1 MSDNNTN
8 RNNPLW
14 DTGKTMEERL
24 DYLVEELTLEEKF
37 SCLGTGNPAIE
48 RLGIPS
54 FFVGC
59 EGAHGL
65 QMRHDQSFDQGEPQ
79 PTTIFPNPIGMS
91 GTWDPELI
99 QKAGEVVGTEAR
111 AVFEK
116 DGRRGGLCLWAP
128 TIDME
133 RDPRWGRTEE
143 AYGEDPYLTGKM
155 ASAYIRG
162 MRGEGDNIRCAATL
176 KHFYANNVEDGRVWK
191 SSSIDP
197 RNKHEYYLEPFRRA
211 VTEGGAEAMMTSYN
225 EINGVPAILN
235 HEVQKIA
242 KEQWGV
248 HHVVCDG
255 GDMKQTVDCH
265 HYFGSHTETIAE
277 GLKAGI
283 DCFTDDIDAVI
294 EGAREAYELGMIDM
308 TDIDRALRCHFSTL
322 LRLGLFDPQETN
334 SNYGL
339 NLPEF
344 QKLARQVTGESIV
357 LLKNDEIDGQKLLPL
372 DCKQVTSHHK
382 LAVIGPSAEE
392 WFLDW
397 YSGIPP
403 YAVTPLQGIRDAVND
418 PENVIFESGVPKL
431 KIACGDKYL
440 GLLEDGETLGLV
452 EEEEAEIF
460 ESVLWD
466 KEQLT
471 LKAESNGRY
480 LTALDGCDEDEIYRG
495 GIFKASAVRAFGWFV
510 KEVFHAQINIT
521 DLKESEEKGMSL
533 AVGSRF
539 AEILEN
545 EEEFL
550 LKAWNGAGLY
560 VDEQNRIRV
569 MDEQGFAEDGEVRR
583 IVSCTDIQGHQVFAG
598 DLKMDRRGGI
608 YETVTGRKYRTLPA
622 LCPVLVKN
630 GVKEAQKAAA
640 QAETVVYVGG
650 AHPLITCKEEV
661 DRKDIDFPVYQR
673 QLLQAVYRE
682 NHRVIAALVTS
693 VPYAI
698 GWEKQ
703 HLPAILTMAGGGM
716 ELGNGLADILFGKE
730 APAGRLN
737 MTWYCDTEQLPDMD
751 DYDIIQKERTYQYF
765 KGDVLYPFGY
775 GLTYAPT
782 EITAL
787 TAKASEDEKYIDVAC
802 TVRNLGQTG
811 NALPAQ
817 DEVVQIYYTKKEP
830 VVKRPIRTLAAF
842 ERVKRMEAGEERRV
856 SFRIPVEDLMYYD
869 TIRRKKLLEPGIYEI
884 QAGHSSNDIDA
895 VVTVEL
901 KGQERGFRDGG
912 SWQPA
917 DHYDRSQNGFLWEGH
932 MGYDSVAHTA
942 DAHAPEDLFE
952 KVGGMWQNI
961 NEVTREEKAGE
972 RLDDCLILEYDR
984 VCLPMET
991 AYLVLDA
998 DAVPE
1003 STVDVFINGAH
1014 NAAYIVPDFEE
1025 LSGVGDNPGWA
1036 AAATAKNAPHGRIF
1050 RQLMIPVED
1059 LEAEKETVTLR
1070 LRCQGDLKI
1079 CRWRFAKESTK

>member
-1 MSDNNTN
+1 M
-8 RNNPLW
+8 
-14 DTGKTMEERL
+14 
-24 DYLVEELTLEEKF
+24 
-37 SCLGTGNPAIE
+37 
-48 RLGIPS
+48 
-54 FFVGC
+54 
-59 EGAHGL
+59 
-65 QMRHDQSFDQGEPQ
+65 
-79 PTTIFPNPIGMS
+79 
-91 GTWDPELI
+91 
-99 QKAGEVVGTEAR
+99 
-111 AVFEK
+111 
-116 DGRRGGLCLWAP
+116 
-128 TIDME
+128 
-133 RDPRWGRTEE
+133 
-143 AYGEDPYLTGKM
+143 
-155 ASAYIRG
+155 
-162 MRGEGDNIRCAATL
+162 
-176 KHFYANNVEDGRVWK
+176 
-191 SSSIDP
+191 
-197 RNKHEYYLEPFRRA
+197 
-211 VTEGGAEAMMTSYN
+211 
-225 EINGVPAILN
+225 
-235 HEVQKIA
+235 
-242 KEQWGV
+242 
-248 HHVVCDG
+248 
-255 GDMKQTVDCH
+255 
-265 HYFGSHTETIAE
+265 
-277 GLKAGI
+277 
-283 DCFTDDIDAVI
+283 
-294 EGAREAYELGMIDM
+294 
-308 TDIDRALRCHFSTL
+308 
-322 LRLGLFDPQETN
+322 
-334 SNYGL
+334 
-339 NLPEF
+339 
-344 QKLARQVTGESIV
+344 
-357 LLKNDEIDGQKLLPL
+357 
-372 DCKQVTSHHK
+372 
-382 LAVIGPSAEE
+382 
-392 WFLDW
+392 
-397 YSGIPP
+397 
-403 YAVTPLQGIRDAVND
+403 
-418 PENVIFESGVPKL
+418 
-431 KIACGDKYL
+431 
-440 GLLEDGETLGLV
+440 
-452 EEEEAEIF
+452 
-460 ESVLWD
+460 
-466 KEQLT
+466 
-471 LKAESNGRY
+471 
-480 LTALDGCDEDEIYRG
+480 
-495 GIFKASAVRAFGWFV
+495 
-510 KEVFHAQINIT
+510 
-521 DLKESEEKGMSL
+521 
-533 AVGSRF
+533 
-539 AEILEN
+539 
-545 EEEFL
+545 
-550 LKAWNGAGLY
+550 
-560 VDEQNRIRV
+560 
-569 MDEQGFAEDGEVRR
+569 
-583 IVSCTDIQGHQVFAG
+583 
-598 DLKMDRRGGI
+598 
-608 YETVTGRKYRTLPA
+608 
-622 LCPVLVKN
+622 
-630 GVKEAQKAAA
+630 
-640 QAETVVYVGG
+640 
-650 AHPLITCKEEV
+650 ITCKEEV

-901 KGQERGFRDGG
+901 KGQERGSRDGG

-972 RLDDCLILEYDR
+972 RLDDCLILEYDC

-1025 LSGVGDNPGWA
+1025 LSGAGDNPGWA

-1050 RQLMIPVED
+1050 RQLMIPVEN
-1059 LEAEKETVTLR
+1059 LEAEKEPVTLR

>member
-1 MSDNNTN
+1 M
-8 RNNPLW
+8 
-14 DTGKTMEERL
+14 
-24 DYLVEELTLEEKF
+24 
-37 SCLGTGNPAIE
+37 
-48 RLGIPS
+48 
-54 FFVGC
+54 
-59 EGAHGL
+59 
-65 QMRHDQSFDQGEPQ
+65 
-79 PTTIFPNPIGMS
+79 
-91 GTWDPELI
+91 
-99 QKAGEVVGTEAR
+99 
-111 AVFEK
+111 
-116 DGRRGGLCLWAP
+116 
-128 TIDME
+128 
-133 RDPRWGRTEE
+133 
-143 AYGEDPYLTGKM
+143 
-155 ASAYIRG
+155 
-162 MRGEGDNIRCAATL
+162 
-176 KHFYANNVEDGRVWK
+176 
-191 SSSIDP
+191 
-197 RNKHEYYLEPFRRA
+197 
-211 VTEGGAEAMMTSYN
+211 
-225 EINGVPAILN
+225 
-235 HEVQKIA
+235 
-242 KEQWGV
+242 
-248 HHVVCDG
+248 
-255 GDMKQTVDCH
+255 
-265 HYFGSHTETIAE
+265 
-277 GLKAGI
+277 
-283 DCFTDDIDAVI
+283 
-294 EGAREAYELGMIDM
+294 
-308 TDIDRALRCHFSTL
+308 
-322 LRLGLFDPQETN
+322 
-334 SNYGL
+334 
-339 NLPEF
+339 
-344 QKLARQVTGESIV
+344 
-357 LLKNDEIDGQKLLPL
+357 
-372 DCKQVTSHHK
+372 
-382 LAVIGPSAEE
+382 
-392 WFLDW
+392 
-397 YSGIPP
+397 
-403 YAVTPLQGIRDAVND
+403 
-418 PENVIFESGVPKL
+418 
-431 KIACGDKYL
+431 
-440 GLLEDGETLGLV
+440 
-452 EEEEAEIF
+452 
-460 ESVLWD
+460 
-466 KEQLT
+466 
-471 LKAESNGRY
+471 
-480 LTALDGCDEDEIYRG
+480 
-495 GIFKASAVRAFGWFV
+495 
-510 KEVFHAQINIT
+510 
-521 DLKESEEKGMSL
+521 
-533 AVGSRF
+533 
-539 AEILEN
+539 
-545 EEEFL
+545 
-550 LKAWNGAGLY
+550 
-560 VDEQNRIRV
+560 
-569 MDEQGFAEDGEVRR
+569 RR

-961 NEVTREEKAGE
+961 NEETREEKAGE

-1025 LSGVGDNPGWA
+1025 LSGAGDNPGW
-1036 AAATAKNAPHGRIF
+1036 AATAKNAPHGRIF
-1050 RQLMIPVED
+1050 RQFMIPVEN
-1059 LEAEKETVTLR
+1059 LETEKEPVTLR

>member
-1 MSDNNTN
+1 M
-8 RNNPLW
+8 
-14 DTGKTMEERL
+14 
-24 DYLVEELTLEEKF
+24 
-37 SCLGTGNPAIE
+37 
-48 RLGIPS
+48 
-54 FFVGC
+54 
-59 EGAHGL
+59 
-65 QMRHDQSFDQGEPQ
+65 
-79 PTTIFPNPIGMS
+79 
-91 GTWDPELI
+91 
-99 QKAGEVVGTEAR
+99 
-111 AVFEK
+111 
-116 DGRRGGLCLWAP
+116 
-128 TIDME
+128 
-133 RDPRWGRTEE
+133 
-143 AYGEDPYLTGKM
+143 
-155 ASAYIRG
+155 
-162 MRGEGDNIRCAATL
+162 
-176 KHFYANNVEDGRVWK
+176 
-191 SSSIDP
+191 
-197 RNKHEYYLEPFRRA
+197 
-211 VTEGGAEAMMTSYN
+211 
-225 EINGVPAILN
+225 
-235 HEVQKIA
+235 
-242 KEQWGV
+242 
-248 HHVVCDG
+248 
-255 GDMKQTVDCH
+255 
-265 HYFGSHTETIAE
+265 
-277 GLKAGI
+277 KAGI

-322 LRLGLFDPQETN
+322 IRLGLFDPQETN
-334 SNYGL
+334 PNYGL

-403 YAVTPLQGIRDAVND
+403 YAVTPLQGIRDAVNN

-495 GIFKASAVRAFGWFV
+495 GIFKASADRAFGWFV

-521 DLKESEEKGMSL
+521 DLKESEEKEMSL

-539 AEILEN
+539 AELLEN

-569 MDEQGFAEDGEVRR
+569 MDEQGFVEDGEVRR
-583 IVSCTDIQGHQVFAG
+583 IVSCTDIQGHKVFAG

-630 GVKEAQKAAA
+630 GVKEAQKAVA

-802 TVRNLGQTG
+802 TVRNLGQMG

-856 SFRIPVEDLMYYD
+856 SFRIPAEDLMYYD

-884 QAGHSSNDIDA
+884 QAGHCSNDIDA

-961 NEVTREEKAGE
+961 NEVTREEKTGE

>member
-1 MSDNNTN
+1 
-8 RNNPLW
+8 
-14 DTGKTMEERL
+14 
-24 DYLVEELTLEEKF
+24 
-37 SCLGTGNPAIE
+37 
-48 RLGIPS
+48 
-54 FFVGC
+54 
-59 EGAHGL
+59 
-65 QMRHDQSFDQGEPQ
+65 
-79 PTTIFPNPIGMS
+79 
-91 GTWDPELI
+91 
-99 QKAGEVVGTEAR
+99 
-111 AVFEK
+111 
-116 DGRRGGLCLWAP
+116 
-128 TIDME
+128 
-133 RDPRWGRTEE
+133 
-143 AYGEDPYLTGKM
+143 
-155 ASAYIRG
+155 
-162 MRGEGDNIRCAATL
+162 
-176 KHFYANNVEDGRVWK
+176 
-191 SSSIDP
+191 
-197 RNKHEYYLEPFRRA
+197 
-211 VTEGGAEAMMTSYN
+211 MTSYN

-265 HYFGSHTETIAE
+265 QYFGSHTETIAE

-322 LRLGLFDPQETN
+322 IRLGLFDPQETN
-334 SNYGL
+334 PNYGL

-495 GIFKASAVRAFGWFV
+495 GIFKASADRAFGWFV

-539 AEILEN
+539 AELLEN

-569 MDEQGFAEDGEVRR
+569 MDEQGFVEDGEVRR

-622 LCPVLVKN
+622 LCPVLIKN

-817 DEVVQIYYTKKEP
+817 DEVIQIYYTKKEP

-895 VVTVEL
+895 VVMVEL

-1025 LSGVGDNPGWA
+1025 LSGAGDNPGWA

-1050 RQLMIPVED
+1050 RQLMIPVEN

>member
-1 MSDNNTN
+1 M
-8 RNNPLW
+8 
-14 DTGKTMEERL
+14 
-24 DYLVEELTLEEKF
+24 
-37 SCLGTGNPAIE
+37 
-48 RLGIPS
+48 
-54 FFVGC
+54 
-59 EGAHGL
+59 
-65 QMRHDQSFDQGEPQ
+65 
-79 PTTIFPNPIGMS
+79 
-91 GTWDPELI
+91 
-99 QKAGEVVGTEAR
+99 
-111 AVFEK
+111 
-116 DGRRGGLCLWAP
+116 
-128 TIDME
+128 
-133 RDPRWGRTEE
+133 
-143 AYGEDPYLTGKM
+143 
-155 ASAYIRG
+155 
-162 MRGEGDNIRCAATL
+162 
-176 KHFYANNVEDGRVWK
+176 
-191 SSSIDP
+191 
-197 RNKHEYYLEPFRRA
+197 
-211 VTEGGAEAMMTSYN
+211 
-225 EINGVPAILN
+225 
-235 HEVQKIA
+235 
-242 KEQWGV
+242 
-248 HHVVCDG
+248 
-255 GDMKQTVDCH
+255 
-265 HYFGSHTETIAE
+265 
-277 GLKAGI
+277 
-283 DCFTDDIDAVI
+283 
-294 EGAREAYELGMIDM
+294 
-308 TDIDRALRCHFSTL
+308 
-322 LRLGLFDPQETN
+322 
-334 SNYGL
+334 
-339 NLPEF
+339 
-344 QKLARQVTGESIV
+344 
-357 LLKNDEIDGQKLLPL
+357 
-372 DCKQVTSHHK
+372 
-382 LAVIGPSAEE
+382 IGPSAEE

-418 PENVIFESGVPKL
+418 PKNVSFESGVPKL

-569 MDEQGFAEDGEVRR
+569 MDEQGFVEDGEVRR

-884 QAGHSSNDIDA
+884 QAGHSSADIDA

-961 NEVTREEKAGE
+961 NEVTREEQAGE

-1036 AAATAKNAPHGRIF
+1036 AAATAKNEPHGRIF

-1059 LEAEKETVTLR
+1059 LEAEKEPVTLR

-1079 CRWRFAKESTK
+1079 CRWRFVKESTK